1 MRVKTKARDHRK
13 VTRANIYKQYTEV
26 MKSFDVLAEYIS
38 MLPVDDVWK
47 RDHLPNLLIEWL
59 KGRDTEGWKGVDSLA
74 YNTLWEV
81 MEKREQRA
89 KDKEG

>member
-1 MRVKTKARDHRK
+1 MRAKITAHYNNK
-13 VTRANIYKQYTEV
+13 VTRANIYKQYKEV
-26 MKSFDVLAEYIS
+26 MKSFDVLLEYME

-47 RDHLPNLLIEWL
+47 RDHLSTLLIEWL
-59 KGRDTEGWKGVDSLA
+59 KGRDTEGWKGVDSIA

-81 MEKREQRA
+81 MERHEQRA

>member
-1 MRVKTKARDHRK
+1 MRAKIRAHDSRK
-13 VTRANIYKQYTEV
+13 VTRANIYKQYTDV
-26 MKSFDVLAEYIS
+26 MKSFDVLAEYIG

-59 KGRDTEGWKGVDSLA
+59 KGRDTEGYKGVDSLA

-81 MEKREQRA
+81 MEKREQNSNN
-89 KDKEG
+89 KKV